1 MGVQL
6 FYGGNVDCYWILK
19 PQDGCSNRG
28 CTFLVERLGK
38 NLAHIYWEERKVE
51 EIHTKYWHICH
62 FCCCYLTQSA
72 KNLLKS
78 GSFQILVEKNR
89 EINNVFGSN
98 YSLIISLF
106 ILLHLQTTEMELG
119 HSLLAGTSSQPA
131 RTTAELG
138 WNSHIVVLSLP
149 PCLQAIG
156 VRLNELCHA
165 ESESPANLLGLI
177 YDEETKRRLRKED
190 EEEDFLD
197 DSKETP
203 FTTRTPACKNLCFR
217 ST

>member
-1 MGVQL
+1 MYIL
-6 FYGGNVDCYWILK
+6 GGKAWQKSGMYILRE
-19 PQDGCSNRG
+19 D
-28 CTFLVERLGK
+28 
-38 NLAHIYWEERKVE
+38 RKLE
-51 EIHTKYWHICH
+51 GIHTKYWPICH
-62 FCCCYLTQSA
+62 FCCFLTQSA
-72 KNLLKS
+72 RNLLKS
-78 GSFQILVEKNR
+78 GSFQILVGKKNR
-89 EINNVFGSN
+89 EINNVFCSN

-106 ILLHLQTTEMELG
+106 FFFILLRLQTTEMELG

-138 WNSHIVVLSLP
+138 WNSHMVVLSLS

>member
-1 MGVQL
+1 MPVWGVYCFTKSTKIFHPEIWHCLQI
-6 FYGGNVDCYWILK
+6 F
-19 PQDGCSNRG
+19 
-28 CTFLVERLGK
+28 VEKKG
-38 NLAHIYWEERKVE
+38 
-51 EIHTKYWHICH
+51 EIHY
-62 FCCCYLTQSA
+62 
-72 KNLLKS
+72 
-78 GSFQILVEKNR
+78 GVD
-89 EINNVFGSN
+89 SN
-98 YSLIISLF
+98 YSVIPFSALDNKNK
-106 ILLHLQTTEMELG
+106 
-119 HSLLAGTSSQPA
+119 A
-131 RTTAELG
+131 RTFWLG
-138 WNSHIVVLSLP
+138 WNSHLLVLLFLH
-149 PCLQAIG
+149 LQAIG

>member
-1 MGVQL
+1 MFFVAITLLSSL
-6 FYGGNVDCYWILK
+6 F
-19 PQDGCSNRG
+19 
-28 CTFLVERLGK
+28 F
-38 NLAHIYWEERKVE
+38 
-51 EIHTKYWHICH
+51 
-62 FCCCYLTQSA
+62 
-72 KNLLKS
+72 
-78 GSFQILVEKNR
+78 
-89 EINNVFGSN
+89 
-98 YSLIISLF
+98 F

-119 HSLLAGTSSQPA
+119 YSLLAGTSSQLA

-138 WNSHIVVLSLP
+138 WNSHIVVLSLS

>member
-1 MGVQL
+1 MKHL
-6 FYGGNVDCYWILK
+6 HRAE
-19 PQDGCSNRG
+19 P
-28 CTFLVERLGK
+28 
-38 NLAHIYWEERKVE
+38 
-51 EIHTKYWHICH
+51 
-62 FCCCYLTQSA
+62 LT
-72 KNLLKS
+72 
-78 GSFQILVEKNR
+78 
-89 EINNVFGSN
+89 
-98 YSLIISLF
+98 IS
-106 ILLHLQTTEMELG
+106 ELG
-119 HSLLAGTSSQPA
+119 
-131 RTTAELG
+131 R
-138 WNSHIVVLSLP
+138 NSHLLVLSLR
-149 PCLQAIG
+149 LQAIG

>member
-1 MGVQL
+1 ML
-6 FYGGNVDCYWILK
+6 
-19 PQDGCSNRG
+19 
-28 CTFLVERLGK
+28 
-38 NLAHIYWEERKVE
+38 
-51 EIHTKYWHICH
+51 
-62 FCCCYLTQSA
+62 
-72 KNLLKS
+72 
-78 GSFQILVEKNR
+78 
-89 EINNVFGSN
+89 
-98 YSLIISLF
+98 
-106 ILLHLQTTEMELG
+106 
-119 HSLLAGTSSQPA
+119 SS
-131 RTTAELG
+131 
-138 WNSHIVVLSLP
+138 S

-203 FTTRTPACKNLCFR
+203 FTTPACKNLCFR